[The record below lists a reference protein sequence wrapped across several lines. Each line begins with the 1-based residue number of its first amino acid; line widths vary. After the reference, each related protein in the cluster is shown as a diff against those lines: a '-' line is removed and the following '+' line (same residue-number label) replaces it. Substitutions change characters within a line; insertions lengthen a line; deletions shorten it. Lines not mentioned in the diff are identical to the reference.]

1 MRHTQRARRTLLVS
15 IVWIVTTASAARAQ
29 ELLPNAYGVA
39 PVGMNLVTLGTSFN
53 KGDLAFDPSAPIE
66 DGRASILASTIGY
79 GRTLSLAGRSA
90 QIAAVVPY
98 LRGDA
103 QGLLLG
109 QFQQVSRSG
118 LGDSIVRFGINV
130 YGAPAM
136 RLKEFAAYRTK
147 TNVGVSLTVQAPLGQ
162 YDPKKLINL
171 GNNRWAF
178 KPEVGVTRARGRWT
192 YEVYGGAW
200 LFTDNTNYYGG
211 VRREQAPILSAQFH
225 LLYAFRRGLWLGGDA
240 NFWTGGRVTVNGVA
254 NLELQKNSRAGV
266 TFAMPL
272 NRRQSLRLA
281 YSRGAY
287 TTIGADFNSFGV
299 SYAYVWGG
307 GL

>member
-1 MRHTQRARRTLLVS
+1 MRQSRRAILAAV
-15 IVWIVTTASAARAQ
+15 VWVVTMTGSARAQ
-29 ELLPNAYGVA
+29 ELIPNAYAIA
-39 PVGMNLVTLGTSFN
+39 PVGMNVVTVGSSFN

-66 DGRASILASTIGY
+66 DARATILASTLGY
-79 GRTLSLAGRSA
+79 GRALSIAGRSA
-90 QIAAVVPY
+90 QVLVVVPY
-98 LRGDA
+98 LLGDA
-103 QGLLLG
+103 QGLLMG
-109 QFQQVSRSG
+109 QFQKVSRSG
-118 LGDSIVRFGINV
+118 LGDSVVRLGVNL

-136 RLKEFAAYRTK
+136 KLKQFAAHKTT
-147 TNVGVSLTVQAPLGQ
+147 TNVGVSLMVQAPLGQ
-162 YDPKKLINL
+162 YYPNKLINL

-178 KPEVGVTRARGRWT
+178 KPEVGLTRVRGKWT

-200 LFTDNTNYYGG
+200 FFTDNSDFYGG
-211 VRREQAPILSAQFH
+211 QRREQAPIVSGQFH

-240 NFWTGGRVTVNGVA
+240 NFWTGGRVTVNGVP

-266 TFAMPL
+266 TFAVPV
-272 NRRQSLRLA
+272 NRRQSLRFA

-287 TTIGADFNSFGV
+287 TTMGAAFNSFGV